1 MALSS
6 NRELKFYAS
15 QELIDVPV
23 DDDVNIYKG
32 AFVGSN
38 SSTGYARP
46 LVAGDDFAGV
56 AYKQADNTVA
66 GHTAGGIDV
75 RLHQSIDI
83 VHALSGVANTDIGS
97 VVYASDDG
105 TLTLTATN
113 NSRIGRIVA
122 IEGTDLVRVRCQPI
136 ASLTS

>member
-6 NRELKFYAS
+6 NREVKFFAS

-23 DDDVNIYKG
+23 DDNVNIYKG
-32 AFVGSN
+32 AFVGAN

-46 LVAGDDFAGV
+46 LTAGDDFLGV
-56 AYKQADNTVA
+56 AYQQADNTIS
-66 GHTAGGIDV
+66 GHTAGGIDA

-83 VHALSGVANTDIGS
+83 VHALSGVAATDIGS
-97 VVYASDDG
+97 AVYASDDE
-105 TLTLTATN
+105 TLTLTSSG

-122 IEGTDLVRVRCQPI
+122 IEGANLVRVRCQPI
-136 ASLTS
+136 AST

>member
-6 NRELKFYAS
+6 NREVKFYTS
-15 QELIDVPV
+15 QELIEIAV

-32 AFVGSN
+32 AFVGVN

-46 LVAGDDFAGV
+46 LTAGDDFLGV
-56 AYKQADNTVA
+56 AYKQADNTVT
-66 GHTAGGIDV
+66 GHTAGGINV

-83 VHALSGVANTDIGS
+83 IHTLSGVSATDIGS

-105 TLTLTATN
+105 TLTLTSTDN
-113 NSRIGRIVA
+113 TRIGRIVA
-122 IEGTDLVRVRCQPI
+122 IEGTDMARVRCQPI
-136 ASLTS
+136 AST

>member
-23 DDDVNIYKG
+23 DDNVNIYKG
-32 AFVGSN
+32 AFVGAN

-46 LVAGDDFAGV
+46 LTADDDFLGV
-56 AYKQADNTVA
+56 AYKQADNTVS
-66 GHTAGGIDV
+66 GHTAGGITV
-75 RLHQSIDI
+75 RLHQSVDI
-83 VHALSGVANTDIGS
+83 VHTLSGVAATDIGS

-105 TLTLTATN
+105 TLTLTSTG
-113 NSRIGRIVA
+113 NSRVGRIVA
-122 IEGTDLVRVRCQPI
+122 IEGTNLVRVRCHPI
-136 ASLTS
+136 ASLSS